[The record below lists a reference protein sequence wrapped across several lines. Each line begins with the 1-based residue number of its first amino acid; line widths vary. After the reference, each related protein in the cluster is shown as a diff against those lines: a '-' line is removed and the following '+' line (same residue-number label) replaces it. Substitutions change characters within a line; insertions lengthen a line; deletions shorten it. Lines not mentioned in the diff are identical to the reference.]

1 VPEVCRTAFPQ
12 KVLQLSNLEKALLLH
27 YYYSTRDWNCAGS
40 SEAVHSVFLID
51 VYLDLENPG
60 GSGFWVGEN
69 RRVTEGN
76 KEGQFTSIREQR
88 WTDPD
93 TEGGFQ
99 VSRLGEQ
106 GEQGADLVHKTE
118 PYLVYVCDE

>member
-1 VPEVCRTAFPQ
+1 MAQCVSDIYFG
-12 KVLQLSNLEKALLLH
+12 
-27 YYYSTRDWNCAGS
+27 TRVYCAGS
-40 SEAVHSVFLID
+40 SGAVHNVVLID

-69 RRVTEGN
+69 RRVSEGD
-76 KEGQFTSIREQR
+76 KEGQFASIREQR

-99 VSRLGEQ
+99 VSRQGEQ
-106 GEQGADLVHKTE
+106 GEQGEQRGTRE
-118 PYLVYVCDE
+118 QGEQGEQRGTRGIRGRSCT

>member
-1 VPEVCRTAFPQ
+1 M
-12 KVLQLSNLEKALLLH
+12 
-27 YYYSTRDWNCAGS
+27 RD
-40 SEAVHSVFLID
+40 L
-51 VYLDLENPG
+51 LDLVHNVIQIECIFGSGNPG

-69 RRVTEGN
+69 RRVTDGN

-99 VSRLGEQ
+99 VSRQGEQGERGEQ
-106 GEQGADLVHKTE
+106 GEQGADLVHKSE

>member
-1 VPEVCRTAFPQ
+1 M
-12 KVLQLSNLEKALLLH
+12 
-27 YYYSTRDWNCAGS
+27 CAGS
-40 SEAVHSVFLID
+40 SGAVHSVFLIN

-69 RRVTEGN
+69 RRITEGN
-76 KEGQFTSIREQR
+76 RKGQFASTREQR

-99 VSRLGEQ
+99 VSRTRGTR
-106 GEQGADLVHKTE
+106 GVRGTRGTRGTRGRS
-118 PYLVYVCDE
+118 CT

>member
-1 VPEVCRTAFPQ
+1 MIPNFFLTATPKYLFI
-12 KVLQLSNLEKALLLH
+12 LSVVN
-27 YYYSTRDWNCAGS
+27 STVDDCAGS
-40 SEAVHSVFLID
+40 SGAVHSVFLID
-51 VYLDLENPG
+51 VYLDPENPR

-88 WTDPD
+88 WMDPD

-99 VSRLGEQ
+99 VSRQGEQ
-106 GEQGADLVHKTE
+106 GEQGE
-118 PYLVYVCDE
+118 

>member
-1 VPEVCRTAFPQ
+1 MLR
-12 KVLQLSNLEKALLLH
+12 
-27 YYYSTRDWNCAGS
+27 YYICTGS
-40 SEAVHSVFLID
+40 SGAVHSVFLID
-51 VYLDLENPG
+51 VYLGLGNPG

-88 WTDPD
+88 WADPD

-99 VSRLGEQ
+99 VSGQGEQRGTRGIRGTKGTRGTREQ
-106 GEQGADLVHKTE
+106 GE
-118 PYLVYVCDE
+118 

>member
-1 VPEVCRTAFPQ
+1 MRVKDT
-12 KVLQLSNLEKALLLH
+12 KVI
-27 YYYSTRDWNCAGS
+27 YICAGS
-40 SEAVHSVFLID
+40 SGAVHSAFLID

-69 RRVTEGN
+69 RRVIEGN

-99 VSRLGEQ
+99 VSRIRGNRGTRGTKEQ
-106 GEQGADLVHKTE
+106 GE
-118 PYLVYVCDE
+118 

>member
-1 VPEVCRTAFPQ
+1 MCR
-12 KVLQLSNLEKALLLH
+12 K
-27 YYYSTRDWNCAGS
+27 RCAGS
-40 SEAVHSVFLID
+40 SGAVHSVFLID

-69 RRVTEGN
+69 GRVTEGN

-106 GEQGADLVHKTE
+106 WGQGEQGEQGADLVHKSE

>member
-1 VPEVCRTAFPQ
+1 MLFEVVSIKRP
-12 KVLQLSNLEKALLLH
+12 
-27 YYYSTRDWNCAGS
+27 CAGS
-40 SEAVHSVFLID
+40 SGAVHSVFLID

-69 RRVTEGN
+69 GRVIEGN
-76 KEGQFTSIREQR
+76 KEGKFTSIREKR

-99 VSRLGEQ
+99 VSRQGEQ
-106 GEQGADLVHKTE
+106 GEQRDKGNKGNKGQILYIN
-118 PYLVYVCDE
+118 PNLI